1 MKKIIFVLLLAAAAG
16 SMSMRWTNNN
26 NNIDGALSNIESINS
41 QQLNSLDSFLADYPK
56 YFYDSSLET
65 RIRKYEELV
74 YLFKRSVAFIAYF
87 EPDYYFKKITSPF
100 QFDTS
105 AGRKGRVA
113 VIPDKFLI
121 AGPVGNEPD
130 SLILKGRSFADTTVS
145 AQFIREASS
154 YYRKAF
160 VQFNWAAHFNNI
172 RASDIFDALRMEIFR
187 ISSVDIANADF
198 WVHEAAISS
207 LNGSVDSWL
216 LYTNELVNQLPDSRA
231 PLQERWEYLYMS
243 TKKFLAGHKD
253 FISFN
258 RMSFIK
264 NQLIPLSGFLNEL
277 QVAMDVPYKQKW
289 SAIRS
294 DAKHIYDKNIFNTD
308 FFAPNEDAHY
318 SEAKA
323 KLGELL
329 FFDPILSDN
338 NLRSCA
344 SCHKPGMAYTDG
356 LAKSLSFEKT
366 DLPRNAPTVINSGFQ
381 KKQFWDM
388 RATSLEDQLDSVI
401 NNPHELNSSFNNV
414 IDKIN
419 RSPEYVKLFH
429 RAFPKTILRGIEKE
443 DVKNAIGVYERTLTG
458 LNSRFDQYMQ
468 GDLTRMTEAEIN
480 GFNIFMGKAK
490 CGVCHTAPLFSAAIP
505 PFYEETDHHSL
516 GVPKKDTMEKY
527 AIDADRGVFQSTKN
541 RFTKFSFKV
550 PTIRNIAL
558 TAPYMHNGVFKTAEQ
573 VIEFYNN
580 GAGHK
585 FTKDMRPG
593 MEGLPF
599 FTILPNKLQLTETEK
614 KELVSFF
621 NSLTDTTTAGKVPK
635 RLPKMVGKYAELN
648 SRKIGGEY

>member
-1 MKKIIFVLLLAAAAG
+1 
-16 SMSMRWTNNN
+16 MSMRWTNEN
-26 NNIDGALSNIESINS
+26 NNIDGALSTIESIYG
-41 QQLNSLDSFLADYPK
+41 QQLKSLDSFLADYPK

-74 YLFKRSVAFIAYF
+74 YRVKRNAGFIAYF
-87 EPDYYFKKITSPF
+87 EPDYYFDKIASPF

-105 AGRKGRVA
+105 AGRKGRLTG
-113 VIPDKFLI
+113 IPDKFLI

-130 SLILKGRSFADTTVS
+130 SLILKGRSFADTAIS
-145 AQFIREASS
+145 AKFIRESS
-154 YYRKAF
+154 AYHRKAF
-160 VQFNWAAHFNNI
+160 AQFKYAEHFDKA
-172 RASDIFDALRMEIFR
+172 RASDIFDALRMEMFR

-198 WVHEAAISS
+198 WVPEAAISS

-216 LYTNELVNQLPDSRA
+216 IFTNELVKQLPDSRE
-231 PLQERWEYLYMS
+231 PLQERWEYLSMS
-243 TKKFLAGHKD
+243 TKKYLAEHKD

-258 RMSFIK
+258 RMFFIK
-264 NQLIPLSGFLNEL
+264 NQLIPLSRFLNEL
-277 QVAMDVPYKQKW
+277 QVAIDVPYKQKW

-294 DAKHIYDKNIFNTD
+294 DAKHIYDKNIFNAD
-308 FFAPNEDAHY
+308 FFAPDKEAYY

-329 FFDPILSDN
+329 FFDPILSGN

-344 SCHKPGMAYTDG
+344 SCHKPDMAYTDG
-356 LAKSLSFEKT
+356 KLKSISFEKT

-388 RATSLEDQLDSVI
+388 RTGSLEDQLDSVI
-401 NNPHELNSSFNNV
+401 NNPHELNSSFVNV

-419 RSPEYVKLFH
+419 SSPEYVKLFH
-429 RAFPKTILRGIEKE
+429 RAFPKTKIRGIQRE

-458 LNSRFDQYMQ
+458 MNSRFDQYMQ
-468 GDLTRMTEAEIN
+468 GDETKMSQAEIN
-480 GFNIFMGKAK
+480 GFNLFLGKAK

-505 PFYEETDHHSL
+505 PFFEETDHHSL
-516 GVPKKDTMEKY
+516 GVPVKDTMAKY
-527 AIDADRGVFQSTKN
+527 VLDADKGVFLSINN

-550 PTIRNIAL
+550 PTIRNVAL
-558 TAPYMHNGVFKTAEQ
+558 TAPYMHNGVFKTQEQ
-573 VIEFYNN
+573 VIDFYND

-599 FTILPNKLQLTETEK
+599 FTVLPNKLQLTDIEK
-614 KELVSFF
+614 KELISFF
-621 NSLTDTTTAGKVPK
+621 NALTDTSSAGKVPK
-635 RLPKMVGKYAELN
+635 RLPKLVGKYYGL
-648 SRKIGGEY
+648 SFRKIGGEY